1 MPRSMAHT
9 KHDIWNEVE
18 PNRVANQR
26 RHGRVRCQDIHCTI
40 GTVEDLSVSGLRVS
54 GKGRVPVQLGDTFSI
69 TIHTLDGPM
78 LAPVRVAWVSKLRW
92 RRFEIGMMFCEV
104 GPELSRALCSIARR
118 AAHNETLARDQGSD
132 AGRFR
137 AA

>member
-1 MPRSMAHT
+1 MAHVQ
-9 KHDIWNEVE
+9 HDIWNECETKRTV
-18 PNRVANQR
+18 NQR
-26 RHGRVRCQDIHCTI
+26 RHGRVKCQDIRCTLGAI
-40 GTVEDLSVSGLRVS
+40 EDLSASGLRVS
-54 GKGRVPVQLGDTFSI
+54 GKGRIPVQAGNVFLM

-92 RRFEIGMMFCEV
+92 RRFEIGMTFCEV

-118 AAHNETLARDQGSD
+118 AAHNETIARDQVSD